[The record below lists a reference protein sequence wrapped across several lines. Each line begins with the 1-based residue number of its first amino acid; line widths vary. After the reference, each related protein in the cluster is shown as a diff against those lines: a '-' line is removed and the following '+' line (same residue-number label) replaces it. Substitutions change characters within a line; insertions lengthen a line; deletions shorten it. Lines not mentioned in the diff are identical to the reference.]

1 MIVTSSLTDALVVL
15 LLVFVQ
21 LAMENNS
28 NASRAVFK
36 CVFIFTCFL
45 I

>member
-1 MIVTSSLTDALVVL
+1 MMIVASSLNDALLVL

-21 LAMENNS
+21 FAMEYNS

-36 CVFIFTCFL
+36 CVFIFACF
-45 I
+45 